1 MQHLEKVQFKY
12 APRFLGIDKKGR
24 EILSYIEGE
33 VPRGVTFSIEQ
44 LIACAKML
52 RAFHDAAAHSDLC
65 GQEETLCHN
74 DFAPWNII
82 FRDNSPA
89 GIIDFDDCQPGKRIE
104 DMAYFLWTF
113 LELGNPVIATKEQLE
128 KIALLRQVYQL
139 ETTHSLASVLLQ
151 QQERIL
157 IFRRAKAN
165 NELDEVKRAFSA
177 DAVKRIQVEME
188 WVKAN
193 YNKM

>member
-1 MQHLEKVQFKY
+1 M
-12 APRFLGIDKKGR
+12 
-24 EILSYIEGE
+24 
-33 VPRGVTFSIEQ
+33 
-44 LIACAKML
+44 
-52 RAFHDAAAHSDLC
+52 
-65 GQEETLCHN
+65 
-74 DFAPWNII
+74 
-82 FRDNSPA
+82 
-89 GIIDFDDCQPGKRIE
+89 
-104 DMAYFLWTF
+104 
-113 LELGNPVIATKEQLE
+113 
-128 KIALLRQVYQL
+128 RQVYQL

-193 YNKM
+193 YNKI